1 MPKRSEST
9 TYSAVGVSGI
19 DLEAMVQTACEKAVQ
34 VLKQEF
40 VKMFSEFSDRL
51 ESVEKRL
58 VAIKQTSA
66 DHAAAMNDF
75 SGRLMEV
82 HCTMDSVSC

>member
-19 DLEAMVQTACEKAVQ
+19 DLEAMVVQTACEKAVQ

-51 ESVEKRL
+51 ESVE
-58 VAIKQTSA
+58 
-66 DHAAAMNDF
+66 
-75 SGRLMEV
+75 
-82 HCTMDSVSC
+82 